1 MPDAEMYPSTD
12 YPTYSEK
19 FETLD
24 ELVHHVEALDEVLN
38 FLVSWDIGCRQCDEV
53 EKDPAIRPSL
63 MWSEGELNYF
73 RILIFMPRRSETTE
87 FSVQFADEVPHAQL
101 DCWLEDY
108 VKARVCRWYGW
119 TWDIEN
125 IK

>member
-12 YPTYSEK
+12 YPTYSNR

-38 FLVSWDIGCRQCDEV
+38 FLVSWDIGCRQCDEI
-53 EKDPAIRPSL
+53 EKDPAARPSL

-73 RILIFMPRRSETTE
+73 RILIFMPRKSETTE
-87 FSVQFADEVPHAQL
+87 FAVQFADEVPHAQL

-108 VKARVCRWYGW
+108 VKRRICRWYGW
-119 TWDIEN
+119 EWDIES